1 MAKILLVEDDRN
13 LALLVKDGVSFEN
26 HIVDVACD
34 GQEGMDILRSVSYEL
49 VILDWDLPKISGLEI
64 LQNLRARGSHT
75 PVLMLTG
82 KNQIIDKERG
92 FQSGA
97 DDYLTKPFHIKELC
111 ARINALLRR
120 PQQLVSSDITAGD
133 LRIDLTLHRVT
144 RDGKEIALARLEFAV
159 LEFLARNQ
167 GQVFSNDA
175 LLERV
180 WPVDSE
186 RSPESVRT
194 LIKKL
199 RNKLDGGGP
208 SVIHNIHGVGYKFEA
223 PPSC

>member
-1 MAKILLVEDDRN
+1 MAKILLVEDDKN
-13 LALLVKDGVSFEN
+13 LAMLVKDGVTFEN
-26 HIVDVACD
+26 HIVDVAHD
-34 GQEGMDILRSVSYEL
+34 GQEGMDILRSVAYEL
-49 VILDWDLPKISGLEI
+49 IILDWDLPKVSGLEI
-64 LQNLRARGSHT
+64 LQNLRASGSHT

-111 ARINALLRR
+111 VRITALLRR
-120 PQQLVSSDITAGD
+120 PAQLASSDIKAGD

-144 RDGKEIALARLEFAV
+144 RNGKEIPLARLEFAV
-159 LEFLARNQ
+159 LEFLVRHR

-186 RSPESVRT
+186 RSSESVRT

-199 RNKLDGGGP
+199 RSKLDNGGP
-208 SVIHNIHGVGYKFEA
+208 SIIHNVHGVGYKFEE
-223 PPSC
+223 PKQ

>member
-1 MAKILLVEDDRN
+1 MAKILLVEDDKN
-13 LALLVKDGVSFEN
+13 LAMLVKDGISFEN
-26 HIVDVACD
+26 HIVDIVHD
-34 GQEGMDILRSVSYEL
+34 GQEGMDVLRSVNYEL
-49 VILDWDLPKISGLEI
+49 VILDWDLPKVSGLEI

-97 DDYLTKPFHIKELC
+97 DDYLTKPFHIKELS
-111 ARINALLRR
+111 ARITALLRR
-120 PQQLVSSDITAGD
+120 PSLLAASDITVGD
-133 LRIDLTLHRVT
+133 LKIDLTLHRVT
-144 RDGKEIALARLEFAV
+144 RNGNEIQLARLEFAV
-159 LEFLARNQ
+159 LEFLVRNK
-167 GQVFSNDA
+167 GQVFSNDV

-199 RNKLDGGGP
+199 RNKLDNGGP
-208 SVIHNIHGVGYKFEA
+208 TLIHNVHGVGYKFEA
-223 PPSC
+223 PKE

>member
-1 MAKILLVEDDRN
+1 MAKILLVEDDKN

-26 HIVDVACD
+26 HIVDVTHD
-34 GQEGMDILRSVSYEL
+34 GQDGMDILRSVEYDMI
-49 VILDWDLPKISGLEI
+49 ILDWDLPRVSGLEI

-82 KNQIIDKERG
+82 KNQIIDKEQG

-111 ARINALLRR
+111 ARIKALLRR
-120 PQQLVSSDITAGD
+120 PVQLAESDVTAGN
-133 LRIDLTLHRVT
+133 LRIDMTHHKVT
-144 RDGKEIALARLEFAV
+144 RDGKEIPLARLEFAV
-159 LEFLARNQ
+159 LEFLVRNR
-167 GQVFSNDA
+167 GQVFSNDV

-199 RNKLDGGGP
+199 RNKLDAGGP
-208 SVIHNIHGVGYKFEA
+208 SVIHNVHGVGYKFDS
-223 PPSC
+223 PNS

>member
-1 MAKILLVEDDRN
+1 MAKILLVEDDKN

-26 HIVDVACD
+26 HIVDVAHD
-34 GQEGMDILRSVSYEL
+34 GQDGMDILRSVDYDMI
-49 VILDWDLPKISGLEI
+49 ILDWDLPRISGLEI

-120 PQQLVSSDITAGD
+120 PAQLAETDVTAGD
-133 LRIDLTLHRVT
+133 LKIDMTHHKVT
-144 RDGKEIALARLEFAV
+144 RDGKEIPLARLEFAV
-159 LEFLARNQ
+159 LEFLVRNR
-167 GQVFSNDA
+167 GQVFSNDV

-199 RNKLDGGGP
+199 RNKLDAGGP
-208 SVIHNIHGVGYKFEA
+208 SVIHNVHGVGYKFEN
-223 PPSC
+223 PQT